1 MPEAAVEAA
10 VVVTKRLFDAG
21 GLVPGLD
28 GGVAA
33 ADVFMPPPGVRARPI
48 AFCCLAGGGMS
59 RAYWDLRVPGDDT
72 YSFARWSAARGF
84 PVITVDHLGVGES
97 VLPADAAAPLLR
109 DVIAANDAVLRV
121 LCDELRRFGI
131 GGRPIPDLRTVG
143 VGHSMGAVLT
153 VRQQSVYSS
162 HEALSLFG
170 FSTAGLPDQL
180 SQISP
185 ELLSRA
191 DRPIDDQRVAKL
203 ARLMFGSPYAVL
215 NTVTASDADS
225 PIKRA
230 LQAAATV
237 TLTAGGLLS
246 MLPGNVARELSRL
259 TVPVLILNGDR
270 DPLVTGRPE
279 DAAHCPAGSAS
290 RVVAGSGHNHNAAEL
305 RHEFWI
311 QLVDWARSVLQ
322 GASPRHAWPNS

>member
-1 MPEAAVEAA
+1 MPEAA

-28 GGVAA
+28 GGIAA
-33 ADVFMPPPGVRARPI
+33 AEVFMPPPGVPVQPI

-59 RAYWDLRVPGDDT
+59 RAYWDLRVQGDDT
-72 YSFARWSAARGF
+72 YSFARWSAQRGF

-97 VLPADAAAPLLR
+97 VLPVGAPAPLLR

-121 LCDELRRFGI
+121 LCDELRRCGI
-131 GGRPIPDLRTVG
+131 GGHPIPGLRTVG

-153 VRQQSVYSS
+153 VRQQSVYGS

-170 FSTAGLPDQL
+170 FSTAGLPDHLSPDLL
-180 SQISP
+180 SQ
-185 ELLSRA
+185 A
-191 DRPIDDQRVAKL
+191 DPALDDQRLSKL

-215 NTVTASDADS
+215 DTAAPTAADS
-225 PIKRA
+225 PVRQA

-237 TLTAGGLLS
+237 TLSAGGLLS

-270 DPLVTGRPE
+270 DRLVSGRPD
-279 DAAHCPAGSAS
+279 DAARCAAGSAS
-290 RVVAGSGHNHNAAEL
+290 RVLAGSGHHHNVAGS
-305 RHEFWI
+305 RQEFWA
-311 QLVDWARSVLQ
+311 QLLDWARSAIPVT
-322 GASPRHAWPNS
+322 SPRHAWPST